1 MTDSGPDGDL
11 IARLAAHKALGN
23 APRAELEWLMAHG
36 TLERYQD
43 GDLIARKGQPVEA
56 MYIILSGHA
65 AHMLD
70 QGGSWRKAMD
80 WHDGDA
86 TGMLPYSRMAAAPGN
101 SVILEPTEIF
111 RVPREHL
118 AALPI
123 NCPTVT
129 GSLVHVMVDRAKAF
143 KASDFQVEK
152 MASLGKLAA
161 GLAHEL
167 NNPASAAAR
176 SAKLLG
182 DALAES
188 EEASRALGAAD
199 LDDRALMAVERVRFV
214 CTNGPTTG
222 VFSPLE
228 RSDRE
233 EALTDWL
240 LDHGLDDALAGP
252 LGETNVTLALLDE
265 LAAALDGDRLRV
277 ALRWVASGCMVRAL
291 TRDVERAAS
300 RVHELVSAVKGFTYM
315 DHAPSAE
322 PVDVAKG
329 ITDTLAV
336 MGAKA
341 REKSAALALDMP
353 AGLPQA
359 SRVRRGAQPGV
370 GQSDRQRP
378 RRGGR
383 ERAGGGVGP
392 GRGEARGGAGDRQRP
407 GHPRGREKPDLR
419 PLLHHQAG
427 RQRHRPRPRH
437 RPPAGGPERGDDR
450 AGVGAG
456 KDGVS
461 GVVAQGGV
469 RGAEAQGRRG
479 AGAQGR
485 RGAGAQGRRGAGAQ
499 GRRGAGAG
507 RRGAGAQG
515 RRGAGAQGRRG
526 IAARVFGNREQLPV
540 RDPG

>member
-1 MTDSGPDGDL
+1 MTAPASDGDL
-11 IARLAAHKALGN
+11 IARLGAHKALGN
-23 APRAELEWLMAHG
+23 APRAELEWLIAHG
-36 TLERYQD
+36 TLERYQEN
-43 GDLIARKGQPVEA
+43 DLIARKGQPVEA

-70 QGGSWRKAMD
+70 QAGAWRKAID
-80 WHDGDA
+80 WYAGDV

-101 SVILEPTEIF
+101 SVILEATEIF

-118 AALPI
+118 PKLPI
-123 NCPTVT
+123 ECPQMTA
-129 GSLVHVMVDRAKAF
+129 SLVHVMVDRAKAF

-176 SAKLLG
+176 SAKLLSE
-182 DALAES
+182 ALEES
-188 EEASRALGAAD
+188 EEASRELGAAG
-199 LDDRALMAVERVRFV
+199 LDDKALMAVERVRFV

-265 LAAALDGDRLRV
+265 LATALDGDRLRV
-277 ALRWVASGCMVRAL
+277 GLRWIASGCMVRSL
-291 TRDVERAAS
+291 TLDVERAAS

-341 REKSAALALDMP
+341 REKSAALSLDLP
-353 AGLPQA
+353 KDLPQA
-359 SRVRRGAQPGV
+359 SGFGGELNQVWANLIDNALDAVGQNGRVVVSARAEGHRVVVRVTDNGPGIPEDVKSRIFDPFFTTKPVGKGTGLGLDIVRRLVDKNDGTIDV
-370 GQSDRQRP
+370 ES
-378 RRGGR
+378 
-383 ERAGGGVGP
+383 EP
-392 GRGEARGGAGDRQRP
+392 GRTEFRVVL
-407 GHPRGREKPDLR
+407 PR
-419 PLLHHQAG
+419 
-427 RQRHRPRPRH
+427 
-437 RPPAGGPERGDDR
+437 
-450 AGVGAG
+450 VG
-456 KDGVS
+456 
-461 GVVAQGGV
+461 
-469 RGAEAQGRRG
+469 
-479 AGAQGR
+479 
-485 RGAGAQGRRGAGAQ
+485 
-499 GRRGAGAG
+499 
-507 RRGAGAQG
+507 
-515 RRGAGAQGRRG
+515 
-526 IAARVFGNREQLPV
+526 
-540 RDPG
+540 